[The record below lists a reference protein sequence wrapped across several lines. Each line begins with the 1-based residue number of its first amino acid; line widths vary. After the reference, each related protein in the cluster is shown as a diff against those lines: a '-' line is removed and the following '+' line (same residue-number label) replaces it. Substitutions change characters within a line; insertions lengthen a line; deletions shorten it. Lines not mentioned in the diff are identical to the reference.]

1 MDENRPGYY
10 AVIPASVRYDDKIP
24 ANAKLLY
31 GEISALIGAEGY
43 CFASN
48 QYFAAVYKMS
58 SDSISRL
65 ITKLEDNGY
74 IKRVIDKDD
83 SGQVVGRKIYLTVS
97 IPDIQP
103 PDNFADTPLQKNREG
118 IDKKVKDTNLSNTN
132 IEKKNIEKEKS
143 KRTPKPVYSDEELH
157 AVLIDWI
164 KTLPD
169 SAGWNADARNALF
182 LALLGFYAPREKQKQ
197 EPQRTKAGV
206 TALCNKL
213 SRESGNNPRIM
224 IDMVETATAAGWK
237 SVYPPKGR
245 VYPPSEES
253 GSPGGDKEWL

>member
-48 QYFAAVYKMS
+48 QYFAAVYKLS
-58 SDSISRL
+58 TESISRL
-65 ITKLEDNGY
+65 ISKLEDNGY
-74 IKRVIDKDD
+74 ITRIVEKDS
-83 SGQVVGRKIYLTVS
+83 SGQIIGRKIYLTVS
-97 IPDIQP
+97 MPRIQP
-103 PDNFADTPLQKNREG
+103 LDNFEDTPLQKNQEG
-118 IDKKVKDTNLSNTN
+118 IDEKVKDTNLSNTN
-132 IEKKNIEKEKS
+132 IEKKNKEKEKS
-143 KRTPKPVYSDEELH
+143 KHTPKPVYSDEELH
-157 AVLIDWI
+157 AVLIAWI

-169 SAGWNADARNALF
+169 SAGWNANARNTLF